1 MKSPQ
6 LTKEEESM
14 QFLHPL
20 KLKVFVVNCSVK
32 LTTDL
37 CYPEKLRMNF
47 ENSTLSNEEAYQL
60 WSKLHYVT
68 DSFNEN
74 AEAFYSKF
82 YGLFQENLL
91 PTIFEDRS
99 VTNTLMIE
107 VANDILHHLFAKSS
121 DMSSVC
127 ALEDNLSGNEIKSCF
142 QNLSFTKIQ
151 TQISVSSVLLFC
163 FLAKLMKTQH
173 KHTSMCEIVVVCGN

>member
-1 MKSPQ
+1 MQVEKHHMKSPQ

-14 QFLHPL
+14 QVLHPL
-20 KLKVFVVNCSVK
+20 KLKVFVVNCSAK

-37 CYPEKLRMNF
+37 CYPEKLRMKF
-47 ENSTLSNEEAYQL
+47 EHFTLSNEEAYQL
-60 WSKLHYVT
+60 WSKLHHVT
-68 DSFNEN
+68 DSFNGN

-99 VTNTLMIE
+99 VTNTFMIE
-107 VANDILHHLFAKSS
+107 VANYILHHLFAKSS

-127 ALEDNLSGNEIKSCF
+127 ALEDNLLGNEIKSL
-142 QNLSFTKIQ
+142 QYHKEAVYKI
-151 TQISVSSVLLFC
+151 
-163 FLAKLMKTQH
+163 
-173 KHTSMCEIVVVCGN
+173 